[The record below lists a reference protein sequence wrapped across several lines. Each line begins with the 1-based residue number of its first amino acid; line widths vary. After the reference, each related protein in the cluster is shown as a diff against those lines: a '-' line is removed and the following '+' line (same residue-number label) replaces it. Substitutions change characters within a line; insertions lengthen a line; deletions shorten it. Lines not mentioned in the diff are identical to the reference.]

1 MADSISTIALDMTTG
16 SSLVGAVNTDN
27 IAKEITIK
35 LSKDSTWTLTG
46 DSYVKSLTNEDTT
59 NSNIHLNGYKLV
71 VADK

>member
-1 MADSISTIALDMTTG
+1 MTNG

-27 IAKEITIK
+27 TAKKITMK

-46 DSYVKSLTNEDTT
+46 NSYVKSLTNEDTT
-59 NSNIHLNGYKLV
+59 GSNIHLNGYKLV

>member
-1 MADSISTIALDMTTG
+1 AI
-16 SSLVGAVNTDN
+16 NTDN
-27 IAKEITIK
+27 TAKEVTLK

-46 DSYVKSLTNEDTT
+46 DSYVKTLTNEDTT